1 MAIIAYLRVS
11 STDQNLA
18 RQEDMA
24 KAAGAE
30 QIFKE
35 KLSGKDTNRPELK
48 RMLEYARTGDELH
61 IESLSRL
68 GRSTRDL
75 LEIVQKLTDKG
86 IKIISHKENIDTDTP
101 TGRFILTVFAAL
113 AEMERESIR
122 DRQREGIEAAKQRGV
137 KLGPPT
143 KMIDPELIRQH
154 LEGKISIS
162 NGAKAANVGLTT
174 FKKACRE
181 YREKTA

>member
-1 MAIIAYLRVS
+1 MAKIAYLRVS
-11 STDQNLA
+11 TTDQNLD
-18 RQEDMA
+18 RQQDMA
-24 KAAGAE
+24 KAEGAE
-30 QIFKE
+30 IVFAE

-48 RMLEYARTGDELH
+48 RMIDYARQGDELH

-86 IKIISHKENIDTDTP
+86 VKIVSHKENIDTDTP

-122 DRQREGIEAAKQRGV
+122 ERQKEGIAAAKSRGAS
-137 KLGPPT
+137 LGRPSKPVPPDII
-143 KMIDPELIRQH
+143 KKRLAGEL
-154 LEGKISIS
+154 SIS
-162 NGAKAANVGLTT
+162 KAASLAGVSKTT
-174 FKKACRE
+174 IVNLCRE
-181 YREKTA
+181 ARTTI